1 LRIKIYFFTNKQ
13 MKFDMAGIFK
23 PFLKLLAF
31 VLVLIILVNIFSFFI
46 VINPGER
53 GVLLQLGT
61 VKAVYEPGLHFQI
74 PIVNSVVVMDV
85 RTQKTEDAVDAASK
99 DLQSIEGTVALNY
112 HVDPP
117 NVDKLYQQVGLE
129 YASRIISPAI
139 QESVK
144 ASTAKFTA
152 EELITKRQSVKEDI
166 RSILEERLGLYYLIV
181 DDLSIVNFTFSEEF
195 NRSIEAKQTAEQNAL
210 KAANDLKR
218 IQIEAQ
224 QSIESA
230 KAQAESIRIQGEALK
245 ENAGLVQLKMVEKWN
260 GQLPYYAGQGNMLIN
275 LPEVR

>member
-1 LRIKIYFFTNKQ
+1 
-13 MKFDMAGIFK
+13 MKFSFSSFALLLLKVVVG
-23 PFLKLLAF
+23 FLLI
-31 VLVLIILVNIFSFFI
+31 IILVNIFSFFV

-61 VKAVYEPGLHFQI
+61 VKGVYEPGLHFQLPLI
-74 PIVNSVVVMDV
+74 NNVVVLDV

-112 HVDPP
+112 HLDPA
-117 NVDKLYQQVGLE
+117 NVDKIYQEVGLE
-129 YASRIISPAI
+129 YPSRIIGPAI

-152 EELITKRQSVKEDI
+152 EELITKRQAVKEDI
-166 RSILEERLGLYYLIV
+166 RSSLEERLKVYYIDV
-181 DDLSIVNFTFSEEF
+181 DDLSIVNFSFSEEF
-195 NRSIEAKQTAEQNAL
+195 NRSIEAKQTAVQNAL
-210 KAANDLKR
+210 KAENDLKR

-224 QSIESA
+224 QKIETA
-230 KAQAESIRIQGEALK
+230 KAEAESIRIQGEALK

-260 GQLPYYAGQGNMLIN
+260 GQLPYYAGGYNAMLIN
-275 LPEVR
+275 MPQVK

>member
-1 LRIKIYFFTNKQ
+1 
-13 MKFDMAGIFK
+13 MKVDMAGLIK
-23 PFLKLLAF
+23 PLLKLLAF

-112 HVDPP
+112 HVDPA

-152 EELITKRQSVKEDI
+152 EELITKRQAVKEDI
-166 RSILEERLGLYYLIV
+166 RSILEERLGLYYLTV